1 MSFITRAQLNGY
13 NQGVSFA
20 NEYIRAK
27 QTAATAS
34 NSWEADVAIFL
45 SHSHKDKDLIQ
56 PAIAFLRSHGV
67 KVYVDWMDAGMPD
80 VVSGDTAKKIK
91 EKIKEHKK
99 FLVLVTENS
108 KDSRWVPWELGFAD
122 PTKGIDHIAS
132 FPVAEHYD
140 FSQNEYLHIYPKIV
154 NVAGTW
160 YVWRDDPTG
169 AVFLTD
175 WLRK

>member
-20 NEYIRAK
+20 NENVRAK
-27 QTAATAS
+27 QASATAL
-34 NSWEADVAIFL
+34 NSWQADVAIFL

-80 VVSGDTAKKIK
+80 VISGDTAKKIK

-122 PTKGIDHIAS
+122 PTKGMPHIAS
-132 FPVAEHYD
+132 FPVAEKED
-140 FSQNEYLHIYPKIV
+140 FAQNEYMKIYPKICILV
-154 NVAGTW
+154 GTW
-160 YVWRDDPTG
+160 YVWQDDPIG
-169 AVFLTD
+169 AVLLTE
-175 WLRK
+175 WLRR